1 MKHLYEHNNMKTK
14 GTLTNLRGIQNQL
27 VMERNWE
34 EDKDFILKNMRT
46 KEVEVMTDEQHE
58 VIYKKLVDQE
68 VECNL
73 VMLTQGSNSSLKD
86 LSPDQ

>member
-1 MKHLYEHNNMKTK
+1 MKYLYEHNNLKTK

-34 EDKDFILKNMRT
+34 DDKDFILKNMPK
-46 KEVEVMTDEQHE
+46 KEVEVMTDEQQE
-58 VIYKKLVDQE
+58 VIYKKMVDQE

-73 VMLTQGSNSSLKD
+73 ALLT
-86 LSPDQ
+86 